1 LSPEQLL
8 EIPENLQLMA
18 RQFELELLEDLGERI
33 RLLDGELSATA
44 DWAYIKLRE
53 MNRSKAYIAKRLTE
67 YTQMSIEEIETT
79 LNSSL
84 TETVKNDI
92 VLFDKAGVTPI
103 YTVNNDAFY
112 RVLDTAKNIATA
124 DFTNMSNTLYIDQM
138 YNKAL
143 DMAHIRLSAGKPITE
158 VVKQAA
164 AEVRRNGIHV
174 VNYDSGT
181 RVNVETAVRRNVMGA
196 LNRATDQMSLDNA
209 EKLNTNMFEVSA
221 HFNARPDHALW
232 QGKVYTMQQLIDIC
246 GYGTGAGLEGWN
258 CRHQKFPFIEGL
270 SGRAWTDE
278 ELKHL
283 HTPDIT
289 YNGKTYTGYEATQ
302 YQRQIESRI
311 RELTRANAVMQDAA
325 VVKLIRQNKAL
336 YRDFS
341 NKAGLP
347 LQMERFVA

>member
-1 LSPEQLL
+1 
-8 EIPENLQLMA
+8 MA

-44 DWAYIKLRE
+44 DWNYVKLRE
-53 MNRSKAYIAKRLTE
+53 MNLSKAYIAEKLMK
-67 YTQMSIEEIETT
+67 YTQMSIDEIKTT

-84 TETVKNDI
+84 TETVKNDMI
-92 VLFDKAGVTPI
+92 LFGKANTAPI
-103 YTVNNDAFY
+103 YTVDNTAFY
-112 RVLDTAKNIATA
+112 RVLDSSKRIAT
-124 DFTNMSNTLYIDQM
+124 DNFTNMSNSLYIDKT

-158 VVKQAA
+158 VVRQAA
-164 AEVRRNGIHV
+164 QDVRKNGIHV
-174 VNYDSGT
+174 VEYESGT

-209 EKLNTNMFEVSA
+209 EKLGTDSFEVSA

-232 QGKVYTMQQLIDIC
+232 QGKVYTMKQLIDVC
-246 GYGTGAGLEGWN
+246 GYGEVAGLEGVN
-258 CRHQKFPFIEGL
+258 CRHQKFPFIVGL
-270 SGRAWTDE
+270 SGRSWTDE

-283 HTPDIT
+283 HTPDVT

-311 RELTRANAVMQDAA
+311 RELTRANALAQDKEIT
-325 VVKLIRQNKAL
+325 KLIRQNKAL
-336 YRDFS
+336 YVDFT
-341 NKAGLP
+341 NKAGLQ